1 MQILLAIHI
10 VSAVV
15 FMGNTITAAFWKVRA
30 DRSGSTEAMANV
42 SRSLLMADLVFTG
55 PGLAGLLVTGFWMV
69 NLTGWDR
76 FQEPWLG
83 ISVVL
88 LVVTAVIWG
97 AGLLPLQFRMARLAR
112 LQASNISS
120 DPAYRR
126 SSKIWSMLGGL
137 ATLMPILILFLMVLK
152 PGA

>member
-10 VSAVV
+10 ISAVV
-15 FMGNTITAAFWKVRA
+15 FMGNIITAGFWKVRA
-30 DRSGSTEAMANV
+30 DRSGSTEAMANA
-42 SRSLLMADLVFTG
+42 SRSLLMADVAFTG
-55 PGLAGLLVTGFWMV
+55 PGLVGLLVTGFWMV

-88 LVVTAVIWG
+88 LVVTAVIWV
-97 AGLLPLQFRMARLAR
+97 AGLLPLQFRMARLSR
-112 LQASNISS
+112 LQVSNISS

-126 SSKIWSMLGGL
+126 SSKLWSMLGGV
-137 ATLMPILILFLMVLK
+137 ATLLPIVILVLIVLS